1 MASAATTSNLGLP
14 QWVETEKPQRT
25 DFNTA
30 FDAIDD
36 AIVSQVYSVNIT
48 TTWTG
53 SVAPYSQTIAVSGIA
68 STDTPVI
75 DIDLSGAAD
84 YTAEMAISNEWANIY
99 RITTQADQITVY
111 SKTETATVIPI
122 LIKVVK

>member
-1 MASAATTSNLGLP
+1 MAATNSTTNLGLP
-14 QWVETEKPQRT
+14 QWVEGDEILRE

-36 AIVSQVYSVNIT
+36 AAVSQVYSVDIT

-53 SVAPYSQTIAVSGIA
+53 SAAPYSQVVSVTGITA
-68 STDTPVI
+68 SDTPVV
-75 DIDLSGAAD
+75 DIDLSDAAD
-84 YTAEMAISNEWANIY
+84 YTAEMAIADEWANIY

-111 SKTETATVIPI
+111 SKEETATVIPI